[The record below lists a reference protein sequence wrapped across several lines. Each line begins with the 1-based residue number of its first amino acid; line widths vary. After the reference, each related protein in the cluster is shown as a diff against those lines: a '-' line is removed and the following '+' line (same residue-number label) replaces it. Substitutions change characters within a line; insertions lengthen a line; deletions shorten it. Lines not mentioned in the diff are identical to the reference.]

1 MHREITKQM
10 CNSPAEQYTV
20 AMTRPDLWESTLP
33 QWLRGASHLYDETGD
48 RLSDHFEQLRRL
60 LTRLQAEAGDQQL
73 RRPGHEA
80 AGRLQGQQH
89 QHRQPVEAVV
99 DGGAGK
105 GPAAAG
111 TNFSIPLTAGK
122 LRVQF

>member
-1 MHREITKQM
+1 MSEKILTHREIAKQT
-10 CNSPAEQYTV
+10 CISPAGTQCRCHDAALTSGKRT
-20 AMTRPDLWESTLP
+20 ARQRLGRAP
-33 QWLRGASHLYDETGD
+33 HLYDELGE
-48 RLSDHFEQLRRL
+48 RLGDHFEQLGRL
-60 LTRLQAEAGDQQL
+60 LAGLQAEAGDQQL

-111 TNFSIPLTAGK
+111 TKG
-122 LRVQF
+122 